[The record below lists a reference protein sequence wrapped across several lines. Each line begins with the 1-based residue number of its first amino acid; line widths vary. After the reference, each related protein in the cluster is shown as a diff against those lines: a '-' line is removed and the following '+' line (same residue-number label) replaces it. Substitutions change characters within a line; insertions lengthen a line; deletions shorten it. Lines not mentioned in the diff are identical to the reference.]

1 MKGLIKLVVIS
12 LALISLKS
20 YAVVFTCKGVLYD
33 IYAIGN
39 NSYEV
44 RYERESGF
52 DLEPVIIYPEHQYL
66 LAPVLDAIREG
77 EKYRTAYRLVIE
89 NRDGG
94 NIKCHDGESNNA
106 LIGLTKV
113 ID

>member
-1 MKGLIKLVVIS
+1 MKGFIKLMLVS

-20 YAVVFTCKGVLYD
+20 YAVVFTCKGIVYDLYSN
-33 IYAIGN
+33 GN

-44 RYERESGF
+44 RFKRESGV
-52 DLEPVIIYPEHQYL
+52 DLEPVIIYPEQHYL

-77 EKYRTAYRLVIE
+77 EKYRTVYRLVIE
-89 NRDGG
+89 NRDSADTR
-94 NIKCHDGESNNA
+94 CHDGESENA

>member
-1 MKGLIKLVVIS
+1 MKGFIKLMLVS

-20 YAVVFTCKGVLYD
+20 YAVVFTCKGIVYDLYSKGD
-33 IYAIGN
+33 N
-39 NSYEV
+39 RYEV
-44 RYERESGF
+44 RFERESGF
-52 DLEPVIIYPEHQYL
+52 DLEPVVIYPEQHYL

-77 EKYRTAYRLVIE
+77 EKYRTVYRLVIE
-89 NRDGG
+89 NRDSGD
-94 NIKCHDGESNNA
+94 IRCHDGESENA